1 PPLPEFGGFSSSWI
15 FRLLWVEIGRGLN
28 TYESHQPP
36 KQKINKKKKNEV
48 SLDQERS
55 CRMPPKN
62 LNEPHNRS
70 QSTGRTERLSLSRF
84 RYSTDLDR
92 TQRSK
97 TRKIQIIFHLPSN
110 QPRSR
115 HPIPHLPVLGLSRVL
130 SKSMK
135 VIAKKSVLRMDPSVK
150 RSICRSCH
158 LLLIPGTTSTTK
170 ILRSSSHRHKV
181 KTRCLSC
188 SHERQIPH
196 PPKPKQDPTDR
207 SGGHEHE
214 LMSEKKRSIP
224 FWNQPQHLTFVGQTL
239 MVEGSL

>member
-1 PPLPEFGGFSSSWI
+1 
-15 FRLLWVEIGRGLN
+15 
-28 TYESHQPP
+28 
-36 KQKINKKKKNEV
+36 
-48 SLDQERS
+48 
-55 CRMPPKN
+55 MPPKN
-62 LNEPHNRS
+62 SKRASAIAPNPRAVQNGEVLQRLNFLHQASHYLASVTR
-70 QSTGRTERLSLSRF
+70 
-84 RYSTDLDR
+84 TDLDR
-92 TQRSK
+92 TQLSK
-97 TRKIQIIFHLPSN
+97 NEENSDHLHHHLPSN

-115 HPIPHLPVLGLSRVL
+115 HDTCLPIPHLPVLGLSRVL

>member
-1 PPLPEFGGFSSSWI
+1 
-15 FRLLWVEIGRGLN
+15 
-28 TYESHQPP
+28 
-36 KQKINKKKKNEV
+36 
-48 SLDQERS
+48 
-55 CRMPPKN
+55 MPPKN
-62 LNEPHNRS
+62 SKRASAIAPNPRAVQNGEVLQRLNFLHQASHYLASVTR
-70 QSTGRTERLSLSRF
+70 
-84 RYSTDLDR
+84 TDLDR
-92 TQRSK
+92 TQLSK
-97 TRKIQIIFHLPSN
+97 NEENSDHLHHHLPSN

-115 HPIPHLPVLGLSRVL
+115 HDTCLPIPHLPVLGLSRVL

-214 LMSEKKRSIP
+214 LMSEKKEINPVLESTSTSHFCWPNFNGRRFIVIDSQCTIPSMPILPRFSIT
-224 FWNQPQHLTFVGQTL
+224 HLPWLKIGPCL
-239 MVEGSL
+239 S